1 MNGIQHVSQAVQ
13 GPGRV
18 AGALLVA
25 SLLILVIALV
35 IMAASGALPAFSASL
50 QGSLEQMAP
59 YAVTFRRVN
68 LLYAVGWIV
77 ELLGFGLL
85 AHLLLRASDGRLAIE
100 QVAVLALIAMLAAA
114 ILGILEASF
123 HMSVTTWAAQEEADT
138 TSLPD
143 VYPALRQWV
152 GYMQLIYVILGLLS
166 LAGYGWALLGTGLL
180 PPWVGVAS
188 LAWGGSWL
196 LVFLVMG
203 ATIPGV
209 LFIMPAVIGIALL
222 VGAH

>member
-1 MNGIQHVSQAVQ
+1 MNNIPDISQAVA
-13 GPGRV
+13 GPGRIP
-18 AGALLVA
+18 GALLVA
-25 SLLILVIALV
+25 SLLILVAALV
-35 IMAASGALPAFSASL
+35 IMAASGALPALSASL
-50 QGSLEQMAP
+50 RGSLEQMASHAAT
-59 YAVTFRRVN
+59 YRRAN

-85 AHLLLRASDGRLAIE
+85 THLLMRASDGRLAIE
-100 QVAVLALIAMLAAA
+100 QLAVMALIAMLAAA

-123 HMSVTTWAAQEEADT
+123 HMSITTWAAQEEADT
-138 TSLPD
+138 ASLPA

-152 GYMQLIYVILGLLS
+152 GFMQLIYVILGLLS

-180 PPWVGVAS
+180 PSWVGVAS
-188 LAWGGSWL
+188 LAWGVGWL
-196 LVFLVMG
+196 LAFLVMG

-209 LFIMPAVIGIALL
+209 LFIMPAVIGVALL